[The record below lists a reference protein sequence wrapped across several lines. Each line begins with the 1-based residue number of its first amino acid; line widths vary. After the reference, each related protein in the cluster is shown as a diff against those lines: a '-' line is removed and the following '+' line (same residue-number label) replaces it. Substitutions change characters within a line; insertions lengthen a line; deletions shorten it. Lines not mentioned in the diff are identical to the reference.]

1 MGIKVVPRYGKSFKD
16 KLYLPAIAGGMKTT
30 FRHFIKNL
38 KDIDNLKTMQYPE
51 VQPTDLNERY
61 RGVHRLTKHEDNT
74 EKCVACFMCATACPA
89 NCIFIEAEERF
100 DGVDKKDLK
109 SLK

>member
-38 KDIDNLKTMQYPE
+38 KDRLGESVNLKFEYVDVIP
-51 VQPTDLNERY
+51 LGKN
-61 RGVHRLTKHEDNT
+61 GK
-74 EKCVACFMCATACPA
+74 F
-89 NCIFIEAEERF
+89 EAVKRKFKLE
-100 DGVDKKDLK
+100 
-109 SLK
+109 